1 MSSPALV
8 ARPRRVLLR
17 VMTYN
22 LLVGGRGRWPAITQ
36 LVAQARPDLLALQEA
51 DDLPAVQR
59 LADELGYQC
68 VPGSANMPRHQA
80 VLTRWSVQRR
90 INHRERAIFLRNSL
104 ELEVATPAGAA
115 VPAIRLHTV
124 HLPAAFQRRGRGEPD
139 RLRELAAVLRHAG
152 RDPDTPHLICG
163 DFNAVAPG
171 DPVAATAFF
180 GRLGQ
185 LHRTGELDLAGAV
198 RSPPGL
204 LQRLY
209 RGDGGG
215 QGPVGDETD
224 PEWPGG
230 EPLPP
235 ELRPGLPRLPW
246 ALPALL
252 EALPRGPVTDAV
264 LGSFLPRAAVQ
275 SLLDR
280 GYADC
285 RPRTRSGA
293 PAFTC
298 PTYGPAVRIDYIF
311 ASPWLAGRRR
321 RAAVVGLEGRHARLA
336 RQASD
341 HFPVLA
347 EFDLTAHARA
357 AG

>member
-1 MSSPALV
+1 MGSSPPA
-8 ARPRRVLLR
+8 ARAPRVLLR

-22 LLVGGRGRWPAITQ
+22 LLVGGEGRWPAITQ

-80 VLTRWSVQRR
+80 VLTRWPVQRR
-90 INHRERAIFLRNSL
+90 VNHRERAIFLRNSL
-104 ELEVATPAGAA
+104 ELQVATPAGAA
-115 VPAIRLHTV
+115 VAAVRLHTV

-139 RLRELAAVLRHAG
+139 RLRELAAVLRHAA
-152 RDPDTPHLICG
+152 RDPGTPHLICG

-171 DPVAATAFF
+171 DPVAATTFF

-209 RGDGGG
+209 GGEARGAAGAAA
-215 QGPVGDETD
+215 
-224 PEWPGG
+224 PERLPG

-235 ELRPGLPRLPW
+235 QLRAGLPRLPW

-264 LGSFLPRAAVQ
+264 LGSFLPRAAIQ

-285 RPRTRSGA
+285 RPRTRSGT

-298 PTYGPAVRIDYIF
+298 PTYGPA
-311 ASPWLAGRRR
+311 
-321 RAAVVGLEGRHARLA
+321 
-336 RQASD
+336 
-341 HFPVLA
+341 
-347 EFDLTAHARA
+347 
-357 AG
+357 